1 MSALSACVGTGPT
14 VEYYPVAHS
23 RASAIAKIDP
33 KSVTWYKG
41 SAPTNK
47 PEVTVIGTSR
57 VFVNNRM
64 NGNRVIS
71 QLKEVAA
78 EHGANAVFTHFTH
91 ENTSFVP
98 YHIDP
103 VVMDMPQTSYIN
115 TSSQVYSPYS
125 GYVGN
130 INTTGTTTT
139 NVPTEIM
146 PGRSGIARV
155 ETGQVYVQFA
165 VIR

>member
-1 MSALSACVGTGPT
+1 
-14 VEYYPVAHS
+14 
-23 RASAIAKIDP
+23 
-33 KSVTWYKG
+33 
-41 SAPTNK
+41 
-47 PEVTVIGTSR
+47 
-57 VFVNNRM
+57 M

-78 EHGANAVFTHFTH
+78 EHGANAVFTHLANV
-91 ENTSFVP
+91 NTSLVP

-103 VVMDMPQTSYIN
+103 VVMDMPQTSYTN

-125 GYVGN
+125 GYIGN

-139 NVPTEIM
+139 NVPTQIM

-155 ETGQVYVQFA
+155 ETGTLHVQFA
-165 VIR
+165 VISNLATR